1 MISEDG
7 DSGNEGD

>member
-7 DSGNEGD
+7 LWMQQLH